1 MCHCL
6 SLSERKANFSVTTIK
21 FRKNAHPKYRHQ
33 AKNTGWAIFWLR
45 CEKLEKEAQP
55 TKIQKKKYQMGEL
68 SAEVR
73 EGQIS
78 DRINTSTLFAHIL
91 FTHRR

>member
-1 MCHCL
+1 
-6 SLSERKANFSVTTIK
+6 
-21 FRKNAHPKYRHQ
+21 
-33 AKNTGWAIFWLR
+33 
-45 CEKLEKEAQP
+45 
-55 TKIQKKKYQMGEL
+55 MGEL